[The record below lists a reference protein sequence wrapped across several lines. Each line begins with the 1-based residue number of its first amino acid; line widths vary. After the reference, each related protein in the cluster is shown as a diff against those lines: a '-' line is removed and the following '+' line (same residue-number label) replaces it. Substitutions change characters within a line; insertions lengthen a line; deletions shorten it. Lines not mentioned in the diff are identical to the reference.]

1 MGVDA
6 GVEGGIYNGTNLY
19 TTSYLRKGTFFV
31 GSFGFGAAGAGSS
44 TGIWENEFT
53 LGAVAGMNGT
63 ILELRV
69 NGFTVDVEGSGRD
82 EVGRLGCLLCP
93 AWTALFDGITTGL

>member
-1 MGVDA
+1 
-6 GVEGGIYNGTNLY
+6 
-19 TTSYLRKGTFFV
+19 
-31 GSFGFGAAGAGSS
+31 
-44 TGIWENEFT
+44 
-53 LGAVAGMNGT
+53 MNGT

-93 AWTALFDGITTGL
+93 A